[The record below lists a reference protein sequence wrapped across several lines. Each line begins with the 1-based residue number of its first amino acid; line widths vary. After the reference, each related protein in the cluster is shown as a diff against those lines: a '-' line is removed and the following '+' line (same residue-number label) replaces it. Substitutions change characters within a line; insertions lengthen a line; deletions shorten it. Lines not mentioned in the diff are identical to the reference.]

1 MHNIFG
7 KTPLTTAHMTA
18 RTHLLTD
25 DMHRPCTSSRLA
37 RVLQHSRA
45 HAHTWPFQAH
55 SGLMAQQSITTSRA
69 TAGSTGVSSKPLAA
83 AQRSYAQGST
93 PCPGYTLI
101 HGTHWRDVAIRR
113 SPAVLPLPGTACPSP
128 QLTTQDTMHCNFS
141 WQTKVAQEVW
151 PPQHA
156 VLPCTTQPLPRHV
169 CALRALHDSLKAA
182 PCAPTPH
189 EHHSHACARSTRCDS
204 LDKNWRAP

>member
-1 MHNIFG
+1 MTETLACFFLFE

-18 RTHLLTD
+18 RKRLLTD

-45 HAHTWPFQAH
+45 QAHTCPFQAH

-83 AQRSYAQGST
+83 AQRSYAQGNT
-93 PCPGYTLI
+93 PCPGYTLT
-101 HGTHWRDVAIRR
+101 HATHWRDVRGIRR
-113 SPAVLPLPGTACPSP
+113 SPAVLPLPGTACPSH
-128 QLTTQDTMHCNFS
+128 QLTTQDTMHCMAN
-141 WQTKVAQEVW
+141 QVAQQVW
-151 PPQHA
+151 RPRHA

-169 CALRALHDSLKAA
+169 CALRALHDSLK
-182 PCAPTPH
+182 
-189 EHHSHACARSTRCDS
+189 
-204 LDKNWRAP
+204 